1 MHRRGHIKHAF
12 RQFDALAG
20 ALIDDLIEQFQRKIV
35 RIARLLH
42 LQLAQIQ
49 IATGG
54 VSLLIEPLDNALY
67 GVGGRPHLRFI
78 LEYHKE
84 PVLQGIAGH
93 THADVLNVVLDHFTA
108 IGVVLVLCV
117 CA

>member
-1 MHRRGHIKHAF
+1 MCLRLIYAMHRRGHIKHAL

-20 ALIDDLIEQFQRKIV
+20 ALIDDLIEQLQRKIV

-54 VSLLIEPLDNALY
+54 VSLLIEPLDNALH
-67 GVGGRPHLRFI
+67 GVG
-78 LEYHKE
+78 
-84 PVLQGIAGH
+84 
-93 THADVLNVVLDHFTA
+93 
-108 IGVVLVLCV
+108 
-117 CA
+117 